1 MKRKVEDLREENFEK
16 KSRIEKLEYRLASK
30 SLVNSQNSLKDELVK
45 AFVATCEKCGK
56 IFKVEKDLKDHMNN
70 EHDKSA
76 ARISFQTKLR
86 KLEIDLSKQRMHL
99 TSSLLKLKEKE
110 ILNKECCSCVG
121 FCHIN
126 HRKHNFFKSTVE
138 DIFEKY

>member
-1 MKRKVEDLREENFEK
+1 M
-16 KSRIEKLEYRLASK
+16 
-30 SLVNSQNSLKDELVK
+30 NSQNFLKDELVK

-76 ARISFQTKLR
+76 TRISFQTKLR

-99 TSSLLKLKEKE
+99 HAVFFYKNQYFSSQPQ
-110 ILNKECCSCVG
+110 SD
-121 FCHIN
+121 
-126 HRKHNFFKSTVE
+126 S
-138 DIFEKY
+138 